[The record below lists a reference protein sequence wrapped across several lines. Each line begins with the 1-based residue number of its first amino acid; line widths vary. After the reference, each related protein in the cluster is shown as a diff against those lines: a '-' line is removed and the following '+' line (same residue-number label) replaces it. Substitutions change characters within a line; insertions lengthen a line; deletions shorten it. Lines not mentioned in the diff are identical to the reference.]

1 MRINSYTNKK
11 RGQLKILIVIPANKN
26 HNKVRGCGG
35 PQKPTFTLSF
45 ASNWQVDFMLV
56 IFFILLLMWALG
68 MISSYTFGGAI
79 HLLLVFALI
88 VLVIRLAQ
96 GRSVA

>member
-1 MRINSYTNKK
+1 M
-11 RGQLKILIVIPANKN
+11 V
-26 HNKVRGCGG
+26 
-35 PQKPTFTLSF
+35 
-45 ASNWQVDFMLV
+45 LV

-68 MISSYTFGGAI
+68 MISSYTFGGGI

-88 VLVIRLAQ
+88 VLVIRLAE

>member
-1 MRINSYTNKK
+1 VL
-11 RGQLKILIVIPANKN
+11 GQAHGILMTTVN
-26 HNKVRGCGG
+26 GW
-35 PQKPTFTLSF
+35 F
-45 ASNWQVDFMLV
+45 ASSQLSAAFFASKRSTSNDLRLNSMLG
-56 IFFILLLMWALG
+56 IFFILLIMWGLG

-96 GRSVA
+96 GRSVV